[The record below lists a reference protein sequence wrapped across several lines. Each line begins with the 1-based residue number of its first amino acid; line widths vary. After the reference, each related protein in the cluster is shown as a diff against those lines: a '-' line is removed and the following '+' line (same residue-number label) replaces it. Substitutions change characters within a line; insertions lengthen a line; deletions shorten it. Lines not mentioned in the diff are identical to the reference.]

1 MRLVPT
7 AATIWF
13 ASDLLLTLDPSADL
27 RRVQLRLDSAWPGLR
42 YAAFRMATEREASG
56 SAAGH

>member
-13 ASDLLLTLDPSADL
+13 ATDLLLNWIPAPTIAACSCALL
-27 RRVQLRLDSAWPGLR
+27 GMTWIT
-42 YAAFRMATEREASG
+42 YAALRMAAEREASG